1 MFDSTAAALFPL
13 PLTTFEKYMLSDDR
27 PDYPMAFGFQLKL
40 SGELRRSAFESS
52 LEETLSRHPLLC
64 AVVDRSSRS
73 GPVWRL
79 AKELRPSVDWDVL
92 GVPIGSPHGER
103 IDLKS
108 EVGLRFWVRQ
118 GDGVAEVT
126 VQFHHAC
133 CDGIGSLRF
142 VGDLL
147 AAYGSCTAPAGCCP
161 TLHPC
166 DPTSLVRRGH
176 LAGKTAAQQSR
187 ARAVWAS
194 VCDGAKWLV
203 RRPAILQPRGVA
215 SQATP
220 MSIPFLGMYC
230 HTFDRAEADK
240 IRQVGTQQ
248 GVTVNDLLL
257 RDMFQTLQQWR
268 AGQALEPA
276 NRWLRIAIPVNLRGP
291 NDAHMSSANGVSY
304 SFLTRHGSQ
313 CADSHALLRG
323 IHQETDPATRYRRG
337 MMFLRSFRSM
347 ERIPGAIPL
356 YANSNRCFA
365 TTVLSN
371 LGDMSWHLGTQFP
384 CEAGKIVAGNLVLE
398 DIFCAPPVR
407 ANTRAAFMIGRYGG
421 RLWVCV
427 RCDPRAFTA
436 DDAHQLL
443 ALYVDRVAS
452 TMGRAA

>member
-1 MFDSTAAALFPL
+1 
-13 PLTTFEKYMLSDDR
+13 
-27 PDYPMAFGFQLKL
+27 
-40 SGELRRSAFESS
+40 
-52 LEETLSRHPLLC
+52 
-64 AVVDRSSRS
+64 
-73 GPVWRL
+73 
-79 AKELRPSVDWDVL
+79 
-92 GVPIGSPHGER
+92 
-103 IDLKS
+103 
-108 EVGLRFWVRQ
+108 
-118 GDGVAEVT
+118 
-126 VQFHHAC
+126 
-133 CDGIGSLRF
+133 
-142 VGDLL
+142 
-147 AAYGSCTAPAGCCP
+147 
-161 TLHPC
+161 
-166 DPTSLVRRGH
+166 
-176 LAGKTAAQQSR
+176 
-187 ARAVWAS
+187 
-194 VCDGAKWLV
+194 
-203 RRPAILQPRGVA
+203 
-215 SQATP
+215 